1 MPVPHSSR
9 NETQVS
15 SRKKGKRKHND
26 ERIKS
31 VKLKIKKLNI
41 TNDVKKIS
49 LEGRQEHPIK
59 IKKLKANKATK
70 LDVKSKI
77 KVQPVFESDEEKD
90 QKFDCAITSETRH
103 SQSNP
108 EE

>member
-15 SRKKGKRKHND
+15 PRKKGKRKHNE

-31 VKLKIKKLNI
+31 VKLTSMKGLKIKKLNI
-41 TNDVKKIS
+41 TNGVKKIS
-49 LEGRQEHPIK
+49 LEERHENGIK

-70 LDVKSKI
+70 LHIKSKI
-77 KVQPVFESDEEKD
+77 KVQPVVESDEEKD
-90 QKFDCAITSETRH
+90 QKDCYEL
-103 SQSNP
+103 NKKLN
-108 EE
+108 EF